1 MGQALAIGALLGAAF
16 VVGISTVATGQ
27 AGSPTPEGT
36 EWQLVSYFVDGG
48 RHRVPA
54 EVTATLPLLGGRA
67 VGGAGCNGFAADYRI
82 DGESITITT
91 SGPFSDM
98 GCGQPYMDVEEAYM
112 ALLPTA
118 ASWAIDGYYD
128 SLPTPL
134 RLVLSDMAGDP
145 ILEFVEPD
153 LSVIFGQV
161 RELIAVVDAQQ
172 TVIERLRER
181 IRELEQAS

>member
-1 MGQALAIGALLGAAF
+1 MKGTFGMRALLGA
-16 VVGISTVATGQ
+16 VLVITTVPVATTAQ
-27 AGSPTPEGT
+27 VEAPTPEGT
-36 EWQLVSYFVDGG
+36 EWHLVSYVVGG
-48 RHRVPA
+48 ERLQVPA

-67 VGGAGCNGFAADYRI
+67 IGGAGCNGFAGDYRI
-82 DGESITITT
+82 NGESIAVST

-98 GCGQPYMDVEEAYM
+98 GCSARYMDVEEAYM

-118 ASWAIDGYYD
+118 ASWAIDAYYD

-134 RLVLSDMAGDP
+134 RLVLSDAAGDP

-161 RELIAVVDAQQ
+161 RELIALVDAQQ
-172 TVIERLRER
+172 RQIDRLTRQVAALR
-181 IRELEQAS
+181 G